1 MLKRLFD
8 ICLSSISLLLLFP
21 YFLMIALGIK
31 FTMPGPVFFRQTR
44 IGYRCTPFSIFK
56 FRSMVV
62 NNSELSVTLKSDE
75 RITSFGRFLRKSK
88 SDELPQLLNILKGE
102 MSFVGPRPDV
112 PGYSDKLQG
121 EDQLLWTVKPGLTGL
136 DSISYPNEEELLD
149 RQPDPQRYYD
159 EVLWPEK
166 VRINVLYI
174 KNQSFWLDI
183 EILIRTLFGRWKK
196 ANPGEMTT

>member
-1 MLKRLFD
+1 
-8 ICLSSISLLLLFP
+8 
-21 YFLMIALGIK
+21 
-31 FTMPGPVFFRQTR
+31 
-44 IGYRCTPFSIFK
+44 
-56 FRSMVV
+56 MVV

>member
-1 MLKRLFD
+1 
-8 ICLSSISLLLLFP
+8 
-21 YFLMIALGIK
+21 
-31 FTMPGPVFFRQTR
+31 
-44 IGYRCTPFSIFK
+44 
-56 FRSMVV
+56 
-62 NNSELSVTLKSDE
+62 
-75 RITSFGRFLRKSK
+75 
-88 SDELPQLLNILKGE
+88 

-166 VRINVLYI
+166 VRIIVLYI